1 MTQPPSSQGDPT
13 ACRGESASW
22 LRPWIEP
29 GAQPKQPPPP
39 RSPCPPARRARGG
52 RGGSGR
58 QPDTTN
64 EADAPLVRPFIVTG
78 GRTRPLHSGLRLET
92 MLVAAPG
99 AESAKLQFEQR
110 RIVDM
115 TRRAVSL
122 AEVAAGLAMPVG
134 VVRVLVSDL
143 YYANLIK
150 LVAPHELSVDVIERI
165 RDLVR
170 AL

>member
-1 MTQPPSSQGDPT
+1 MTQPPLSPGDPT
-13 ACRGESASW
+13 ARRGESGSW

-29 GAQPKQPPPP
+29 GAPPKQPPPP
-39 RSPCPPARRARGG
+39 RSPGPPPRPAGGTGG
-52 RGGSGR
+52 RGGR
-58 QPDTTN
+58 QPDTAN
-64 EADAPLVRPFIVTG
+64 EADASLVRPFIVTG
-78 GRTRPLHSGLRLET
+78 GRTRPLHNGLRLET
-92 MLVAAPG
+92 MLLAAPG
-99 AESAKLQFEQR
+99 AEAAKLQFEQR

-115 TRRAVSL
+115 TRGAVSL

-150 LVAPHELSVDVIERI
+150 LVEPHVLSVDVIERI

>member
-1 MTQPPSSQGDPT
+1 MTQPPSSPGDPT
-13 ACRGESASW
+13 APRGESRSW

-29 GAQPKQPPPP
+29 GAQPPPP
-39 RSPCPPARRARGG
+39 RPAGPPARRPAGG
-52 RGGSGR
+52 RAA
-58 QPDTTN
+58 DTTN
-64 EADAPLVRPFIVTG
+64 EADASLVRPFIVTG

-110 RIVDM
+110 RIIDM

-150 LVAPHELSVDVIERI
+150 LVEPHVLSVDVIERI